1 MLYHFAALRAGRAVG
16 PDRRGFGLYL
26 PTRFQFMHRER
37 PVNLSLTKFS
47 FPLAAI
53 ASITHRITGVVLF
66 GGMAVLL
73 YLLDLSLG
81 SPDGFA
87 QAQALLAAPVVKL
100 VVLAILAALT
110 FHIVAGIKHLFLD
123 FHVGDTL
130 AGGRLGAQIS
140 IAVTVV
146 LVALAGAWLW

>member
-1 MLYHFAALRAGRAVG
+1 
-16 PDRRGFGLYL
+16 
-26 PTRFQFMHRER
+26 MHRER
-37 PVNLSLTKFS
+37 PVNLALTKFS

-73 YLLDLSLG
+73 YLLGLALR

-87 QAQALLAAPVVKL
+87 EAHALVAMPIVKL
-100 VVLAILAALT
+100 VLLAIVAALV
-110 FHIVAGIKHLFLD
+110 FHIVAGVKHLFLD
-123 FHVGDTL
+123 FHIGDSL
-130 AGGRLGAQIS
+130 EGGRLGAQLSFGITA
-140 IAVTVV
+140 I